1 MMRHPPESA
10 MMLFT
15 DPGDRHHVPANQVRQ
30 SVNTRSGI
38 RRNPLGQTV
47 FTTRIVT

>member
-1 MMRHPPESA
+1 

-38 RRNPLGQTV
+38 RRNPLGQIV